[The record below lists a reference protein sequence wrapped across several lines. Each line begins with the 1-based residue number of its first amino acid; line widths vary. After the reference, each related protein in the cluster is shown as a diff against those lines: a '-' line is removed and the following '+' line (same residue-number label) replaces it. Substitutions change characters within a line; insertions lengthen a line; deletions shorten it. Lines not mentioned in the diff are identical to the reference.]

1 MSKLNVLFIAINQP
15 HNPGLR
21 VRPCSRL
28 AVPSLRLLHF
38 TPFLYGNLLTTQTRD
53 IKLFSPAHFITIVFY
68 EIELNSRT
76 QT

>member
-21 VRPCSRL
+21 VRPCARL
-28 AVPSLRLLHF
+28 AVPSLRLFHF
-38 TPFLYGNLLTTQTRD
+38 TPFCYGNLLITQTRN
-53 IKLFSPAHFITIVFY
+53 IKLLSPAHFITIVFH
-68 EIELNSRT
+68 EIELNSST